1 MHSFMNDWRNMA
13 LPLTRRT
20 ESRVALV
27 DDSLAVRQSLS
38 LLLRNR
44 GYGVES
50 FRGAGEL
57 LSALDTESFDLF
69 VLDLKLEESNG
80 IALLSAIRS
89 RGISAPAILI
99 TGWEAGFADRQ
110 AREAG
115 FEGFVR
121 KPMLEIS
128 IIDEIRRL
136 IGPPDAVS

>member
-1 MHSFMNDWRNMA
+1 MA
-13 LPLTRRT
+13 LPLTHRT
-20 ESRVALV
+20 ERRVALV
-27 DDSLAVRQSLS
+27 DDNPAVRESLS

-44 GYGVES
+44 GYTVES

-57 LSALDTESFDLF
+57 LSALETGTFDIF

-99 TGWEAGFADRQ
+99 TGWEAALADKQ
-110 AREAG
+110 AKDAG

-121 KPMLEIS
+121 KPMLETS
-128 IIDEIRRL
+128 IVDEVRR
-136 IGPPDAVS
+136 IVGPPDAVS